1 MYVRNNKC
9 SVACDILDALLYITI
24 MASTLFIFQVLLLI
38 VCNYSRLTCTSQYV
52 DKNKN
57 NVNPNPSLDANGI
70 PVLDKSQFAPF
81 DTDIRDDC
89 RDLLEYCQSHIYG
102 HVYLQ
107 CPGLCTKFLEEE
119 GMIGTAHDNPD
130 ALYEVGTL
138 QLHTTHKVQGSHM
151 AVDADRF
158 EGYVL
163 VFAVVPL
170 LPGMAVYYYEMM
182 EHLHGVFEFKVEFV
196 LLPID
201 HEHGI
206 HLKTREKENGKVV
219 VLEEDSA
226 YTVTETHPWVKHLT
240 SIKPRTGLG
249 TNNYVGGVTV
259 EQRQLQTDRVTI
271 YIVSAD
277 GYYVEQLISP
287 SMSNLKERIRI
298 YTKTMDYEL

>member
-1 MYVRNNKC
+1 M
-9 SVACDILDALLYITI
+9 
-24 MASTLFIFQVLLLI
+24 
-38 VCNYSRLTCTSQYV
+38 SQYV
-52 DKNKN
+52 GKN
-57 NVNPNPSLDANGI
+57 NDSGSGNPNPSLDANGI

-107 CPGLCTKFLEEE
+107 CPGLCTKLLKEE

-138 QLHTTHKVQGSHM
+138 RTYQDKDSSRGGTATT
-151 AVDADRF
+151 VDADRF

-182 EHLHGVFEFKVEFV
+182 EHLHGVFEPKVEFV

-206 HLKTREKENGKVV
+206 HLKTRERKNGKVV
-219 VLEEDSA
+219 VLEEHSVF
-226 YTVTETHPWVKHLT
+226 TVTEKHPWVKHLT

-249 TNNYVGGVTV
+249 TKEYGDGVTV
-259 EQRQLQTDRVTI
+259 EQRPLQTDRVTI

-287 SMSNLKERIRI
+287 SLTNLKERIRI